1 MRRRGLTLDSGALIA
16 YERGD
21 QRLRA
26 LVRVAHAGER
36 QLTVPTAVVAEV
48 WRPRG
53 SRWLS
58 GLLAA
63 SNVEPLGEVLAQRA
77 GELLGRTGTSNAID
91 AIVAASAAQRG
102 DVIATSDPHDLQR
115 LADELAGVRV
125 WSL

>member
-26 LVRVAHAGER
+26 LVTVAHAGER
-36 QLTVPTAVVAEV
+36 QLTIPTAVVAEV
-48 WRPRG
+48 WRPGR

-58 GLLAA
+58 ALLAA
-63 SNVEPLGEVLAQRA
+63 SDVEPLGEVLARRA